1 MHEIYPPPDLA
12 KTAKPGGVSICHI
25 FGVTAYTVLEDGDT
39 HATKAQKKN
48 PDSHYYRVRRRFDRG
63 VLLSFK
69 GVGALDGDCHHLYG
83 RLLPEML
90 IGGSGYEGC
99 RGEKS

>member
-1 MHEIYPPPDLA
+1 MPEIYAPPDLA
-12 KTAKPGGVSICHI
+12 KTAEPGGVSICHI
-25 FGVTAYTVLEDGDT
+25 FGAAAYTVLEDGDT
-39 HATKAQKKN
+39 HATQAQKKN
-48 PDSHYYRVRRRFDRG
+48 PDSHYYRVRRRLDRG

-69 GVGALDGDCHHLYG
+69 GVGAPDGDCHHLSG

-99 RGEKS
+99 SGEKS